1 MPYDHPVRCVLPAC
15 AILLVATVS
24 TVAARDYKETRRV
37 FPADR
42 ATDVPLNASIWILG
56 VEQGAYVLVDDTV
69 GSGVERRLGHSY
81 WGAPPIT
88 QLALGGLAARHTY
101 TVRTYTGDRVT
112 TFTTGDTLDT
122 TPPDPPTIE
131 RVRYEAGR
139 LSISA
144 AARDGVAVWVTTQR
158 IIDAGL
164 WVWQLF
170 PADTFNAAFEACQQF
185 DIHDDGG
192 ECVELR
198 SVDLAGNMSAIV
210 SNCTPISGRLPWAST
225 DDGRLKREL
234 LAVGFGVL
242 AGLALIVF
250 RRWVARIDGFVLQ

>member
-1 MPYDHPVRCVLPAC
+1 MRCVLPAC

-37 FPADR
+37 FPANG
-42 ATDVPLNASIWILG
+42 ATDVPLNASVWILG
-56 VEQGAYVLVDDTV
+56 VEQGAYVLVDNTAD
-69 GSGVERRLGHSY
+69 SGVERRLGHSY
-81 WGAPPIT
+81 WGAPAIT
-88 QLALGGLAARHTY
+88 RLALGGLAARHAY

-112 TFTTGDTLDT
+112 TFTTGDTLET

-131 RVRYEAGR
+131 RVRYEPGR

-144 AARDGVAVWVTTQR
+144 AARDSVAVWVTTQR

-185 DIHDDGG
+185 DMHDAGG
-192 ECVELR
+192 DCVELR

-210 SNCTPISGRLPWAST
+210 SNCTPVSGRIPWAST
-225 DDGRLKREL
+225 EADHVNRGLIL
-234 LAVGFGVL
+234 IGFSVL
-242 AGLALIVF
+242 AGLGLIIVW
-250 RRWVARIDGFVLQ
+250 RWVMRVDGYMPR